1 MWLAATAGRHR
12 VRLMSTQ
19 QGLGPQIGVGVV
31 FSDRGI
37 EGTSHTVGFRS
48 HTAAGLNAPTLSA
61 TQGGADGAGAA
72 GWVQAQVAMVARPAF
87 RLPKMMSTGT
97 IYPSG
102 GDFWSWPSTDDG
114 EVTPLKTFKAL
125 GFNTVPDIVDYPG
138 AGWQPLTRAKRRTP
152 EWEGLKHRERS
163 SHSALPFHVNVGIL
177 SIQTKMG

>member
-48 HTAAGLNAPTLSA
+48 HTAAGLDAPTLSA

-72 GWVQAQVAMVARPAF
+72 GWVQAKVAMVARAATS
-87 RLPKMMSTGT
+87 RG
-97 IYPSG
+97 
-102 GDFWSWPSTDDG
+102 STDAEKEIDLF
-114 EVTPLKTFKAL
+114 ESSTFCL
-125 GFNTVPDIVDYPG
+125 IDMF
-138 AGWQPLTRAKRRTP
+138 LTDSK
-152 EWEGLKHRERS
+152 S
-163 SHSALPFHVNVGIL
+163 F
-177 SIQTKMG
+177 